1 MNPVTRT
8 IISIAAVLL
17 AGVVSAAEVDG
28 NWAGKVGE
36 SEIKFTFKADGEKL
50 TGTLD
55 NAAQAGVMEIKEGKI
70 KGSDISFHVLRT
82 LNNAETKVEW
92 TGKLAGD
99 ELKLQRAAVGGNAV
113 AEVVA
118 KRVKPEPAKSPQ

>member
-8 IISIAAVLL
+8 LLSIAAVLV
-17 AGVVSAAEVDG
+17 AGTASAAEIDG
-28 NWAGKVGE
+28 KWAGMVGQ
-36 SEIKFTFKADGEKL
+36 SEIRFTFKAEGEKL

-55 NAAQAGVMEIKEGKI
+55 NAAQAGAMEIKDGKI
-70 KGSDISFHVLRT
+70 KGSDITFHVVRT

-92 TGKLAGD
+92 KGKLAGD
-99 ELKLQRAAVGGNAV
+99 ELKLQRGAVADNAV

-118 KRVKPEPAKSPQ
+118 KRVKP